1 MQIYICINSIITF
14 MELTTRLKILD
25 HIRKDQTTTASELGR
40 LLGMTSSNIR
50 HHLAILESNV
60 LVEVVGQRKEGRG
73 RPANVY
79 GLSRRMLGDG
89 LDELASVLLV
99 TLLGKAGEGTRNG
112 ILKSV
117 AKKMAGWENGFTALS
132 IPRQLTHA
140 VNRLN
145 ELHYQA
151 QWEAGSAGP
160 KLILGHCPYSVI
172 IRDHPELCIMDAY
185 LVEAQITVL
194 AEQTERLQPNA
205 KGLAFCA
212 FQLRTR

>member
-1 MQIYICINSIITF
+1 MQIYICINSIISF
-14 MELTTRLKILD
+14 MKLTTRLKILD
-25 HIRKDQTTTASELGR
+25 HIRKYQTTTASELSS
-40 LLGMTSSNIR
+40 LLGMTGSNIR
-50 HHLAILESNV
+50 HHLAILESTV

-73 RPANVY
+73 RPTNVY

-89 LDELASVLLV
+89 LDELASILLV

-112 ILKSV
+112 ILKAV
-117 AKKMAGWENGFTALS
+117 AKKMAGGENGFATLS

-151 QWEAGSAGP
+151 HWEASSAGP
-160 KLILGHCPYSVI
+160 KLILGHCPYSAI
-172 IRDHPELCIMDAY
+172 IKDHPELCTMDAY
-185 LVEAQITVL
+185 LVEAHVTVR
-194 AEQTERLQPNA
+194 ADQTEKLQPST